1 MKVASVRF
9 DFIRGFFAM
18 TTVELLVL
26 KGAMASSV
34 AITLDVLN
42 TANMVRAAAGLPPAF
57 EVTLSGSGARLAR
70 AMAPWAALAE
80 GAPAE
85 LVIVPALGMSSEAL
99 IDAGL
104 KRRDLIALG
113 QRVAAAAQAG
123 SAIAASCSSVFLLAQ
138 AWLLAGRRAT
148 TTWWLAPVFRRRFPD
163 VRLDTDALV
172 VSDGPITTAGA
183 AMAQMDL
190 MLALVARHAGPALA
204 DRCARY
210 LLLDERR
217 SQTPFMALA
226 LLTATDDRVAKAE
239 AWARDHLADGVSVEA
254 LAAAA
259 GLAPRTFAR
268 RVERVT
274 GLSPVRFLQRLRIE
288 RAVELMETTRLP
300 FEEIARRV
308 GYAEPSTLR
317 RLLRKEGGAG
327 PRELRARID
336 HRQAA

>member
-1 MKVASVRF
+1 
-9 DFIRGFFAM
+9 M
-18 TTVELLVL
+18 TDIEILVL
-26 KGAMASSV
+26 KGAMLSSV
-34 AITLDVLN
+34 AITLDVLG
-42 TANMVRAAAGLPPAF
+42 TANRLRAAAGLPPAF
-57 EVTLSGSGARLAR
+57 RISLSGTGARAVRTLSPSIP
-70 AMAPWAALAE
+70 MAGE
-80 GAPAE
+80 VPAE
-85 LVIVPALGMSSEAL
+85 VIVVPGLGLTNEAA

-104 KRRDLIALG
+104 ARRDVVAAGKRI
-113 QRVAAAAQAG
+113 AAAAETG
-123 SAIAASCSSVFLLAQ
+123 SAIAGSCSSVFLLAQ
-138 AWLLAGRRAT
+138 AGILDGRRAT
-148 TTWWLAPVFRRRFPD
+148 TTWWLAPLFRRRFPN
-163 VRLDTDALV
+163 VRLGTDALIV
-172 VSDGPITTAGA
+172 TDGPVTTAGA

-190 MLALVARHAGPALA
+190 MLVLVARHGGPALA
-204 DRCARY
+204 ERCARY

-217 SQTPFMALA
+217 SQAPFMALS
-226 LLTATDDRVAKAE
+226 LLAVADDRIATAQE
-239 AWARDHLADGVSVEA
+239 WAREHLIDGVSVDA

-327 PRELRARID
+327 PRELRARIN

>member
-1 MKVASVRF
+1 
-9 DFIRGFFAM
+9 M
-18 TTVELLVL
+18 TTIEVLVL
-26 KGAMASSV
+26 KGAMLSSV
-34 AITLDVLN
+34 AITLDVLG
-42 TANMVRAAAGLPPAF
+42 TANRLRAAAGLPPAF
-57 EVTLSGSGARLAR
+57 QVSLAGSGARAAR
-70 AMAPWAALAE
+70 AMAPAIPLSGETW
-80 GAPAE
+80 AE
-85 LVIVPALGMSSEAL
+85 LIVVPGLGLTSEAL
-99 IDAGL
+99 IDTGL
-104 KRRDLIALG
+104 ARRDVIAAG
-113 QRVAAAAQAG
+113 KRIAAATEAG
-123 SAIAASCSSVFLLAQ
+123 RAIAASCSSVFLLAQ
-138 AWLLAGRRAT
+138 AGVLARRRAT

-163 VRLDTDALV
+163 IRLDTDALIV
-172 VSDGPITTAGA
+172 ADGPITTAGA

-190 MLALVARHAGPALA
+190 MLALVARHAGPALT
-204 DRCARY
+204 DRCTRY

-217 SQTPFMALA
+217 SQAPFMALA
-226 LLTATDDRVAKAE
+226 LLAAADDRVAKAQL
-239 AWARDHLADGVSVEA
+239 WAREHLIDGVSVDA

-274 GLSPVRFLQRLRIE
+274 GLSPVRFLQRLKVE

-300 FEEIARRV
+300 FEEIARQV

>member
-1 MKVASVRF
+1 
-9 DFIRGFFAM
+9 M
-18 TTVELLVL
+18 TKIEILVL
-26 KGAMASSV
+26 KGAMLSSV
-34 AITLDVLN
+34 AITLDVLG
-42 TANMVRAAAGLPPAF
+42 TANRLRAAAGLAPAF
-57 EVTLSGSGARLAR
+57 LIALSGSGARAFR
-70 AMAPWAALAE
+70 AMAPEVKLSGDAAAD
-80 GAPAE
+80 
-85 LVIVPALGMSSEAL
+85 VIVVPGLGLTDEAM
-99 IDAGL
+99 IQAGL
-104 KRRDLIALG
+104 ARRDVVAAGRRI
-113 QRVAAAAQAG
+113 AAAAEAG
-123 SAIAASCSSVFLLAQ
+123 SAIAASCSSVFLLAS
-138 AWLLAGRRAT
+138 AGLLDERRAT
-148 TTWWLAPVFRRRFPD
+148 TTWWLAPIFRRRFPN
-163 VRLDTDALV
+163 VRLTTDALIV
-172 VSDGPITTAGA
+172 TDGPITTAGA

-204 DRCARY
+204 ERCARY

-217 SQTPFMALA
+217 SQSPFMALA
-226 LLTATDDRVAKAE
+226 LLAIADEQVATAQ
-239 AWARDHLADGVSVEA
+239 AWAREHLVDGVSVDS

-274 GLSPVRFLQRLRIE
+274 GLSPVRFLQRLKIE

-327 PRELRARID
+327 PRELRARIN